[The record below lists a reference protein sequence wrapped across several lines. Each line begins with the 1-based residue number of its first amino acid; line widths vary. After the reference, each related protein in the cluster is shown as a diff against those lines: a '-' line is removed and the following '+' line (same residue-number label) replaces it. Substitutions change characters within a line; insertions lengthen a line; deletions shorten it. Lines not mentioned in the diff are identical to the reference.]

1 MKNSMSKPRFSSN
14 IFIYCFAVS
23 FAYWVYL
30 FFASRMS
37 MSCDAIGY
45 EELGKL
51 LYQKGWKAY
60 FLTGPNREPFYPW
73 LVSVSMRIGDGMG
86 ISYMYI
92 QKIFQILILAVT
104 QFVLYRFLVL
114 LNIRRGI
121 IAGAVLYFG
130 FSPSI
135 VNTGFSLYSEITTY
149 LFIFGI
155 IGSTYFL
162 WKRTQ
167 EKKFWSVLRW
177 GICLGFCF
185 TGGMF
190 LKGIME
196 LVFPIYFLV
205 LLGVFIRWQKKE
217 KASWKWA
224 LPLMVTAVIFYGIIG
239 GYKWLNYRYN
249 HCFVFTDRGSW
260 ALYGNTIRRME
271 PLTFKRFLV
280 NLASVPGEGA
290 CRAFFPEEECYF
302 WSAQKSDS
310 IGGPR
315 NNELSALGIPGNE
328 INKILVRDSLKSVLS
343 NPFQYALLSVT
354 EDVKMLF
361 WESTQIGFVQ
371 YPGWLKRLFALG
383 IVRNGIRLIVSG
395 LTILAFFYLWIR
407 SVGGMLLAIKWFLT
421 IYIVLHSVFLT
432 IPRWALPLAPLYII
446 IIAYFFD
453 QMTHFYKKG
462 RMAKRKKSHV

>member
-1 MKNSMSKPRFSSN
+1 MSKARFSNN
-14 IFIYCFAVS
+14 IFIYCFVVS
-23 FAYWVYL
+23 LAYWVYL

-73 LVSVSMRIGDGMG
+73 LVSISMRLGVWMG

-92 QKIFQILILAVT
+92 QKFFQILILAVS
-104 QFVLYRFLVL
+104 QFILYRFLVL

-135 VNTGFSLYSEITTY
+135 VNTGFSLYSEIATY
-149 LFIFGI
+149 VFILGI

-167 EKKFWSVLRW
+167 EKKFWKVLGW

-185 TGGMF
+185 TGSIF

-196 LVFPIYFLV
+196 LVFPLYFLV
-205 LLGVFIRWQKKE
+205 LLGVFMRWQKKE

-224 LPLMVTAVIFYGIIG
+224 LPLMVAAVIFYGIIG

-249 HCFVFTDRGSW
+249 HSFVFTDRGSW

-290 CRAFFPEEECYF
+290 CRAFFPEGECYF

-310 IGGPR
+310 IGIPR
-315 NNELSALGIPGNE
+315 NNELSGLGISADE
-328 INKILVRDSLKSVLS
+328 INKVLVHDSIKAALR
-343 NPFQYALLSVT
+343 NPFQYALLSAT
-354 EDVKMLF
+354 EAVKMLF
-361 WESTQIGFVQ
+361 WESTRIAFVQ
-371 YPGWLKRLFALG
+371 YPEWLERLFASG
-383 IVRNGIRLIVSG
+383 IVKNGIRLIVSG
-395 LTILAFFYLWIR
+395 LTILAFFYLWSR
-407 SVGGMLLAIKWFLT
+407 SVGGILLATKWFLT

-432 IPRWALPLAPLYII
+432 VPRWALPLAPLYII

-453 QMTHFYKKG
+453 QMTLFYKEG
-462 RMAKRKKSHV
+462 RVAKRKESHV